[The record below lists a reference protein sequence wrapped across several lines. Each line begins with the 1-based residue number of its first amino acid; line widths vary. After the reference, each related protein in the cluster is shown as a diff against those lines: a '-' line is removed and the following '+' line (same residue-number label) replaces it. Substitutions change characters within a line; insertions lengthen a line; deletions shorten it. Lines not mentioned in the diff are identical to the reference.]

1 MSRGLGIMR
10 DHDGLVRATASLL
23 PLTQSPGPQSDTAL
37 VALLVTIAALQ
48 RHESRGSHY
57 RTDFPRTD
65 PAFARRSFLTWEAA
79 QHAALELVASF
90 PHARS
95 A

>member
-10 DHDGLVRATASLL
+10 HHDGLVRAAASLL
-23 PLTQSPGPQSDTAL
+23 PLTQSPGPQSDPAL
-37 VALLVTIAALQ
+37 VALVVTMAALR

-57 RTDFPRTD
+57 RTDFPRTE

-79 QHAALELVASF
+79 QRAAQDLVASF